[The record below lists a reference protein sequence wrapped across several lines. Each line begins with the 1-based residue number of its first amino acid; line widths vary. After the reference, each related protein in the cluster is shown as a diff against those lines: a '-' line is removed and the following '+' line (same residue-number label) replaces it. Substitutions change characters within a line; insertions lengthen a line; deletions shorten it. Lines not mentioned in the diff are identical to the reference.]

1 MTFSNLE
8 NKLAWLQFKF
18 TYLIIYISPSKLKP
32 KPHGLASLFFLPNR
46 VLPSEVYDWVFV
58 HQENDLF
65 CMKNANN
72 LQEVWC
78 SVDYSL
84 ILQAKF
90 AEHAKWHVM
99 R

>member
-1 MTFSNLE
+1 
-8 NKLAWLQFKF
+8 
-18 TYLIIYISPSKLKP
+18 
-32 KPHGLASLFFLPNR
+32 
-46 VLPSEVYDWVFV
+46 
-58 HQENDLF
+58 
-65 CMKNANN
+65 MKNANN
-72 LQEVWC
+72 LQDVWY

>member
-1 MTFSNLE
+1 MDWQAFS
-8 NKLAWLQFKF
+8 F
-18 TYLIIYISPSKLKP
+18 TE
-32 KPHGLASLFFLPNR
+32 R
-46 VLPSEVYDWVFV
+46 ELPSGVYDLVLV
-58 HQENDLF
+58 YQQYGLF

-90 AEHAKWHVM
+90 AERAKMHVK